1 MKKRIASAAVL
12 AAGALLVQGE
22 SGVEA
27 SSHREAPFITKMPK
41 VDATDFYMFKSYEAD
56 RGEFVTLIADY
67 LPLQDAYGGPN
78 YFTMDPQALYEIHID
93 NDGDAKEDITFQFR
107 FTSTLASDGKGI
119 TIPVGPSGN
128 TKDVAIPLP
137 YVGPATS
144 AGNLNVAETYTVSI
158 VRGNRRTGAAAS
170 LTKAGTSTTTF
181 EKPFD
186 NVGAKTTPGYRAY
199 AQGFVFD
206 VDIPGCT
213 PPNGKKARV
222 FVGQR
227 KDPFV
232 VNLGQIFDLLNFN
245 ALGSNNIPGTD
256 KLDDKNVTALELEVP
271 ASCLTKSG
279 GSTTIGGWTTAS
291 VRQARVVNPS
301 ATYAQP
307 SREGGPW
314 AQVSRLGMPLVN
326 EVVIG
331 LPDKDRFNS
340 SEPKDDAQFATYVT
354 NPTLPELIE
363 IVYGAAGVTATAPN
377 AFPRNDLVAVFLTG
391 VPSVN
396 NTGAT
401 PSEMLRLNTAL
412 PATPKGAQTNL
423 GAALCF
429 DHGALNTNLSG
440 CDVAGFPNG
449 RRPGDDVVDIAIR
462 VVMGYLLPESDAPV
476 GQAPFTD
483 NAFIDDSFFDA
494 SFPYLLPPLPGSP

>member
-1 MKKRIASAAVL
+1 
-12 AAGALLVQGE
+12 
-22 SGVEA
+22 
-27 SSHREAPFITKMPK
+27 
-41 VDATDFYMFKSYEAD
+41 
-56 RGEFVTLIADY
+56 
-67 LPLQDAYGGPN
+67 
-78 YFTMDPQALYEIHID
+78 
-93 NDGDAKEDITFQFR
+93 
-107 FTSTLASDGKGI
+107 
-119 TIPVGPSGN
+119 
-128 TKDVAIPLP
+128 
-137 YVGPATS
+137 
-144 AGNLNVAETYTVSI
+144 
-158 VRGNRRTGAAAS
+158 
-170 LTKAGTSTTTF
+170 
-181 EKPFD
+181 
-186 NVGAKTTPGYRAY
+186 
-199 AQGFVFD
+199 
-206 VDIPGCT
+206 
-213 PPNGKKARV
+213 
-222 FVGQR
+222 
-227 KDPFV
+227 

-271 ASCLTKSG
+271 ASCLTKAG
-279 GSTTIGGWTTAS
+279 GSTVIGGWTTAS

-301 ATYAQP
+301 ATFAKP

-331 LPDKDRFNS
+331 LPDKDRFNA

-363 IVYGAAGVTATAPN
+363 IIYGAAGVTATAPK

-391 VPSVN
+391 VPNVN
-396 NTGAT
+396 STGAT
-401 PSEMLRLNTAL
+401 PSEMLRLNTEL
-412 PATPKGAQTNL
+412 PATPKGSQNNL

-429 DHGALNTNLSG
+429 DHGTLNTSLNG